1 MVDNG
6 WLVVAGAA
14 VGAISTGAVT
24 LVQASWQDRG
34 NSEQRQREDARRR
47 RAELTQI
54 YTRYQLAADR
64 LENRIRELRGPDVGG
79 DAFESAQNEYD
90 EACQLVGLLAPSA
103 TVDVVLHQRR
113 LFNEFAR
120 QALDGQYDHDR
131 NRGRI
136 GDAARP
142 VLNAMRRDL
151 GTV

>member
-34 NSEQRQREDARRR
+34 NSEQQQREDARRR

-54 YTRYQLAADR
+54 FTRYQLAADR
-64 LENRIRELRGPDVGG
+64 LENRIRELRRPDVGG

-90 EACQLVGLLAPSA
+90 EACQLVGLLAP
-103 TVDVVLHQRR
+103 
-113 LFNEFAR
+113 
-120 QALDGQYDHDR
+120 
-131 NRGRI
+131 
-136 GDAARP
+136 
-142 VLNAMRRDL
+142 
-151 GTV
+151 